1 MDIDKLIKQLRSAA
15 KLEAYY
21 NSEYNGLY
29 NQAADAL
36 EKLQAELQKSEHD
49 NVNLTGELAKVAAE
63 LEQAKAERDAAI
75 EDIKGDCEKCIHFH
89 ITWNGCTPDFECP
102 LSDQCLNRDM
112 WQWRGLQRED

>member
-1 MDIDKLIKQLRSAA
+1 MMDIDNLIKQLRRFGGELGATPLNNVIG
-15 KLEAYY
+15 KYML
-21 NSEYNGLY
+21 
-29 NQAADAL
+29 QAADAL
-36 EKLQAELQKSEHD
+36 EELQRSEQD

-89 ITWNGCTPDFECP
+89 ITWNGCTPDFECL

-112 WQWRGLQRED
+112 WQWRGPQRED

>member
-1 MDIDKLIKQLRSAA
+1 MDIDKLIKQLRRFGGELGATPLNNVIG
-15 KLEAYY
+15 KYML
-21 NSEYNGLY
+21 
-29 NQAADAL
+29 QAADAL
-36 EKLQAELQKSEHD
+36 EELQRSEQD

-63 LEQAKAERDAAI
+63 LEQAEAERDAAI